1 MTANGPGETFV
12 IAISLKSKHFI
23 LNYTFKIGIIIDEEE
38 NIFNSQILTGHLK
51 WTKKSNIIFNK
62 KKSLHQNV

>member
-51 WTKKSNIIFNK
+51 
-62 KKSLHQNV
+62 